1 MAGPPG
7 VKGRSSKQQS
17 RDCRSRSRN
26 TTPLS
31 SGPETSPAPPQITGE
46 SPYLRTNLSALLVPH
61 NASIEVLIDRHSA
74 GGNNPPS
81 STSLNAL
88 HDGIQS
94 LVLGHVTTRGT
105 ACDRAMRELA
115 RKRKDRIEAERQRD
129 ERERMEE
136 ERRKRDKKLNS
147 KKRDREEMEDETRPP
162 TVGAHGLAR
171 QDGVDVHMESVEP
184 ASPLLEQAARSP
196 SSASELTHQPPP
208 APTVANYQSF
218 GDDPTQYD
226 DPTIYDIREVT
237 PDMTEEEKK
246 AIYCV
251 ADYPHDDLHD
261 LTPGTPPDMD
271 FSNAKPANQ
280 VAFTTFMTYLEGYV
294 RPLTEEDV
302 AFLKERGDR
311 VDPFLM
317 PVRGPMPYREVWA
330 REDGHNPK
338 DPLSDHLPPNE
349 PRGSIEDMNDEVA
362 ATEEVSSG
370 PLLARLLSIFRSAP
384 STKKK
389 DDVEKEENLD
399 ANGDVS
405 MTNGDTSLLDISL
418 GPSTEDADTAK
429 PATFIPDLSGN
440 SAAKPPLPPN
450 RNFATLEQRML
461 QELRYHG
468 LLTPEATPDF
478 DGHFDDEV
486 AARLR
491 YLQSELRTI
500 VTENGARK
508 ARVLE
513 LTEER
518 MAMQEYST
526 IADDLDNQINA
537 AYGKR
542 NRTMAKP
549 KKGANKARPGQA
561 GSGVAV
567 SRNNLSEGVRMLME
581 RRIQWKDLIGPVVEY
596 GQKGIPK
603 ETVFDKGAMER
614 LMKAEGE
621 AGDAEEV

>member
-1 MAGPPG
+1 MPGPQG
-7 VKGRSSKQQS
+7 AKSRNSKQQN
-17 RDCRSRSRN
+17 RDRRSRSRN

-31 SGPETSPAPPQITGE
+31 SGPETSPAPPPLTGE
-46 SPYLRTNLSALLVPH
+46 SPYLRTSLSALLVPH
-61 NASIEVLIDRHSA
+61 NASIEALIDRYSS

-88 HDGIQS
+88 HDGIHSQ
-94 LVLGHVTTRGT
+94 VLAHVANRGT
-105 ACDRAMRELA
+105 ACDRAMRVLSQ
-115 RKRKDRIEAERQRD
+115 KRKERIEAERQRD
-129 ERERMEE
+129 EHERMEE
-136 ERRKRDKKLNS
+136 ERRKRDKKMNG

-171 QDGVDVHMESVEP
+171 QDGVDVHMDGVQTTPPKAE
-184 ASPLLEQAARSP
+184 AAGSP
-196 SSASELTHQPPP
+196 SSVSETSHQPPP
-208 APTVANYQSF
+208 AHAVANYQSF

-226 DPTIYDIREVT
+226 DPTIYDIREMT
-237 PDMTEEEKK
+237 PDMSEEEKK
-246 AIYCV
+246 AILCV
-251 ADYPHDDLHD
+251 ADYPHSDLHD

-280 VAFTTFMTYLEGYV
+280 VAFTTFLTYLESYV
-294 RPLTEEDV
+294 RQLTEEDV

-338 DPLSDHLPPNE
+338 DPMGDNLPPNE
-349 PRGSIEDMNDEVA
+349 ARGSIEDMNDEVS
-362 ATEEVSSG
+362 TTDEVSSG
-370 PLLARLLSIFRSAP
+370 PLLARLLSIFRSTP
-384 STKKK
+384 TTKKK
-389 DDVEKEENLD
+389 EEADKDENVD

-405 MTNGDTSLLDISL
+405 MTNGDTSLFEQQA
-418 GPSTEDADTAK
+418 GASTEDSDATK
-429 PATFIPDLSGN
+429 PATYISDLTGN
-440 SAAKPPLPPN
+440 SANKPPLPAT
-450 RNFATLEQRML
+450 RGFATLEQRML

-537 AYGKR
+537 AYSKR
-542 NRTMAKP
+542 NRTMGKP
-549 KKGANKARPGQA
+549 KKGASKARPGQP
-561 GSGVAV
+561 SGVAV

-581 RRIQWKDLIGPVVEY
+581 RRIQWRDLIGPVVEW

-603 ETVFDKGAMER
+603 DTVFDRTTMER

-621 AGDAEEV
+621 AGDTEDV